1 MLLKL
6 DAFARYPFTIMPGA
20 MVDDSAIIGERTF
33 IGHNV
38 VIEAS
43 GGKYPQTV
51 IGKHV
56 CIQHL
61 SSITAG
67 MVIDD
72 DVFLGPCVCT
82 LNTRHICWGRDLHYT
97 GCRKPPAIR
106 RGARIGGGAVILP
119 GVEIGEEAEIGA
131 GSIVT
136 RDCEAFGRYIGNPA
150 RKIGEVPIEER
161 YQQRG

>member
-6 DAFARYPFTIMPGA
+6 DAFSHYPFTIMPGA
-20 MVDDSAIIGERTF
+20 MVDESAIIGERTF

-51 IGKHV
+51 IGRHV

-61 SSITAG
+61 CTITAG
-67 MVIDD
+67 MVIED

-82 LNTRHICWGRDLHYT
+82 LNTRHVCWGRDPVIAV
-97 GCRKPPAIR
+97 RNPPIIR
-106 RGARIGGGAVILP
+106 RGARIGGGAIILP
-119 GVEIGEEAEIGA
+119 GVEIGEECEIGA
-131 GSIVT
+131 GSVVT
-136 RDCEAFGRYIGNPA
+136 KDCKAYGRYVGNPA
-150 RKIGEVPIEER
+150 RKVSEVPMEER
-161 YQQRG
+161 YAR

>member
-6 DAFARYPFTIMPGA
+6 DAFSHYPFTIMPGA

-56 CIQHL
+56 CIHHL

-67 MVIDD
+67 MVIED
-72 DVFLGPCVCT
+72 DVFIGPGVIT
-82 LNTRHICWGRDLHYT
+82 MNTWDVKWGRPAEHL
-97 GCRKPPAIR
+97 GKREPPTIR
-106 RGARIGGGAVILP
+106 RGAIIAGGVRILP
-119 GVEIGEEAEIGA
+119 RVVIGEEAKIGA
-131 GSIVT
+131 GSVVVK
-136 RDCEAFGRYIGNPA
+136 DCDAFGVYVGNPA
-150 RKIGEVPIEER
+150 RKIGEVPLEER
-161 YQQRG
+161 YAR

>member
-6 DAFARYPFTIMPGA
+6 DAFSHYPFTIMPGA

-33 IGHNV
+33 IGNNV

-43 GGKYPQTV
+43 GGKYPQTI
-51 IGKHV
+51 IGRHV

-61 SSITAG
+61 CTITAG
-67 MVIDD
+67 MVIED

-82 LNTRHICWGRDLHYT
+82 LNTRHISWGRDLQHT
-97 GCRKPPAIR
+97 GNRQPPIIR

-119 GVEIGEEAEIGA
+119 GVIIGAEAEIGA
-131 GSIVT
+131 GSVVT
-136 RDCEAFGRYIGNPA
+136 KDCDPFGRYVGNPA
-150 RKIGEVPIEER
+150 RKVGEVPMEER
-161 YQQRG
+161 YAR

>member
-6 DAFARYPFTIMPGA
+6 DAFSHYPFTIMPGA

-51 IGKHV
+51 IGRHV

-61 SSITAG
+61 CTITAG
-67 MVIDD
+67 IVIED

-82 LNTRHICWGRDLHYT
+82 LNTRHICWGRDPVIAV
-97 GCRKPPAIR
+97 RNPPIIR
-106 RGARIGGGAVILP
+106 RGARIGGGAVIMP
-119 GVEIGEEAEIGA
+119 GVDIGEEAEIGA
-131 GSIVT
+131 GSVVT
-136 RDCEAFGRYIGNPA
+136 KSCKAFSRFIGNPA
-150 RKIGEVPIEER
+150 RWAGDIPDGER
-161 YQQRG
+161 YAR